1 MKIVIVIP
9 TYNEAEN
16 IKKLIPV
23 LAEEFKLI
31 PNHTIEVLVVDGNSP
46 DNTKDIVAE
55 LSKTYT
61 FVKLLLEKQKNG
73 LGAAYV
79 YGFRY
84 AMNTLA
90 ADVLVEMDADFQHD
104 PKDVKRLIQKIDEG
118 YDYVIGSRFTRG
130 GSIPQEWEFYR
141 KFLSIGG
148 NIFSK
153 FVLGIFNVND
163 FTSGFKASRVKGF
176 VDSIDLDNIL
186 SKGFAYKIDL
196 LFKMHK
202 AKAKITEI
210 PIAFGVRDRG
220 LSKMENNNMLDSM
233 RVVIM
238 LRLKSNKNF
247 FKFLVTGS
255 LGFLVDTLL
264 FNALR
269 LFNVSLFYFSVS
281 KSSSLISGFFALLT
295 TYLLNNFWSFRD
307 RKHTKK
313 RKMALNYVGYSFSSY
328 IPIIFRSYLINHA
341 VTAFGDTFIVSN
353 IAFLIGIMIGLVWN
367 FTVYSK
373 IIWKKKK

>member
-1 MKIVIVIP
+1 
-9 TYNEAEN
+9 
-16 IKKLIPV
+16 
-23 LAEEFKLI
+23 
-31 PNHTIEVLVVDGNSP
+31 
-46 DNTKDIVAE
+46 
-55 LSKTYT
+55 
-61 FVKLLLEKQKNG
+61 
-73 LGAAYV
+73 
-79 YGFRY
+79 
-84 AMNTLA
+84 
-90 ADVLVEMDADFQHD
+90 
-104 PKDVKRLIQKIDEG
+104 
-118 YDYVIGSRFTRG
+118 
-130 GSIPQEWEFYR
+130 
-141 KFLSIGG
+141 
-148 NIFSK
+148 
-153 FVLGIFNVND
+153 
-163 FTSGFKASRVKGF
+163 
-176 VDSIDLDNIL
+176 
-186 SKGFAYKIDL
+186 
-196 LFKMHK
+196 
-202 AKAKITEI
+202 
-210 PIAFGVRDRG
+210 
-220 LSKMENNNMLDSM
+220 MLDSM

-281 KSSSLISGFFALLT
+281 KSSSLISGFFALLA

-313 RKMALNYVGYSFSSY
+313 RKMALNYFGYSFSSY
-328 IPIIFRSYLINHA
+328 IPIVFRSYLINHA